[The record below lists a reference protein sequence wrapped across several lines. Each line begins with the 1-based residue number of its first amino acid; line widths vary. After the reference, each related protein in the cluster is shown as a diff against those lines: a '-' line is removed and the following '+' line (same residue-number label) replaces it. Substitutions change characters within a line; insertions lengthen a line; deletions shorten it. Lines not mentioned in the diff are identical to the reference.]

1 MASCPAPL
9 AGNMDPAGGSK
20 SWVSGS
26 MLNSVMKFC
35 VGSEL
40 VASLH
45 GAASISPA
53 FVTATA
59 LGHSPKG
66 IVRAYLVPGIGQT
79 AVRSDGKML
88 NIRNQEITVCC
99 KSRSAIRRKNQTTW
113 RSGRLFR

>member
-20 SWVSGS
+20 SWVSGL
-26 MLNSVMKFC
+26 MLNSVMKSC

-40 VASLH
+40 FASLH

-53 FVTATA
+53 FVIATA

-66 IVRAYLVPGIGQT
+66 IVVLIWFLVLVRLPSGATEKCSIFGII
-79 AVRSDGKML
+79 K
-88 NIRNQEITVCC
+88 
-99 KSRSAIRRKNQTTW
+99 
-113 RSGRLFR
+113 